1 MTDGRDQGA
10 QDVQAVRF
18 AIPGVTYHSAEQVN
32 THRASG
38 AWVWSTLGDL
48 LRDAAHVYGKRGYIV
63 AEDGA
68 LTFADLDRRSESVA
82 ASLLRMGLHPGDR
95 AIFQVGTVKELVVA
109 LFGCFKAG
117 VVPVCTL
124 PQYREIEIGQLARLS
139 GAAAYFVQADFSAGF
154 DLAAFARRM
163 MAEHKGLRHLIVLR
177 GPAGPGEHSLDEMA
191 EHYPFDEARAITR
204 AADPAPGDVAMFQL
218 SGGSTGVPKII
229 PRMHAEYL
237 GSSAAWNARH
247 ELTAADTSLWALP
260 LIHNAGM
267 IAMLVPSLLR
277 RSTLVIRARFE
288 VRDFLNAIARHRVS
302 YTGSIGP
309 IAPSIIDLPEAESFD
324 VSSLRLAFTLA
335 RADGLEGRIGV
346 PAQVMYGI
354 TEGMLMASAPDA
366 GCEARHRSIGW
377 PTGIGDEVRLLAP
390 GTEQDVPLGKT
401 GEFCFRG
408 PHTLCAYYNAP
419 EITAESFTADGF
431 FRTGDLVRGIEIDGR
446 VHYVFEGRLKD
457 NINRGGEKFGAEE
470 VEALIVSHPAVN
482 DARVVAMPDPF
493 MGERAC
499 AFVIVKA
506 GHDCPTVGSF
516 GSFLHGKGL
525 AKFKLPERIEIV
537 AEFPVTRV
545 GKVDKQAL
553 RQIIA
558 EKIGNE
564 RALRDAS

>member
-1 MTDGRDQGA
+1 
-10 QDVQAVRF
+10 VELQAVRF
-18 AIPGVTYHSAEQVN
+18 AIPGVTYHSTRQVD

-38 AWVWSTLGDL
+38 AWVWSTFGDL
-48 LRDAAHVYGKRGYIV
+48 LRDAARACAERDFIV
-63 AEDGA
+63 AEDGS
-68 LTFADLDRRSESVA
+68 LTFAALDRRSESVA
-82 ASLLRMGLHPGDR
+82 AALLRMGLAPGDR
-95 AIFQVGTVKELVVA
+95 AIFQVGTVTELVVA

-139 GAAAYFVQADFSAGF
+139 GARAYFVQADFSPSF

-163 MAEHKGLRHLIVLR
+163 MAEHNGLQHFIVLR
-177 GPAGPGEHSLDEMA
+177 GSAGPGEHSLEEMA
-191 EHYPFDEARAITR
+191 DRHPSDEARAITR

-247 ELTAADTSLWALP
+247 QLMAEDTSLWALP

-267 IAMLVPSLLR
+267 IVMLAPSLLR

-288 VRDFLNAIARHRVS
+288 VRNFLSAIERHRVS

-309 IAPSIIDLPEAESFD
+309 IAPSIIDMPDAESFD
-324 VSSLRLAFTLA
+324 LSSLRLAFTLA

-346 PAQVMYGI
+346 AVQVMYGI
-354 TEGMLMASAPDA
+354 TEGMLMACVPDA
-366 GCEARHRSIGW
+366 GREARHRSIGW

-390 GTEQDVPLGKT
+390 GTEQDVPIGT
-401 GEFCFRG
+401 PGEFCFRG

-431 FRTGDLVRGIEIDGR
+431 FRTGDLVRAHEMEGR
-446 VHYVFEGRLKD
+446 IHYIFEGRLKD

-470 VEALIVSHPAVN
+470 VEALIVAHPAVN

-506 GHDCPTVGSF
+506 GHDCPTVGAL
-516 GSFLHGKGL
+516 GAFLHGQGL
-525 AKFKLPERIEIV
+525 AKFKLPERIEVIP
-537 AEFPVTRV
+537 EFPVTRV

-553 RQIIA
+553 RKIIA
-558 EKIGNE
+558 EKIGSE
-564 RALRDAS
+564 TALRDAS